1 MLFALMATGFTIGI
15 LYFLLVAPYLLAKGM
30 FTLEYGECAG
40 SDKIKCMIPFY
51 NLFIAERLYSGRFPI
66 ICVSS
71 LFAFIFMLVRIVIM
85 FVAPANITL
94 TIIVLILFV
103 LFTAIFW
110 ISSSVLVYRLI
121 DNTEAVY
128 GAKKVFSI
136 ILFPLGEFYIG
147 NYLAQ
152 SLRNDMRA
160 HEAI

>member
-1 MLFALMATGFTIGI
+1 
-15 LYFLLVAPYLLAKGM
+15 
-30 FTLEYGECAG
+30 
-40 SDKIKCMIPFY
+40 
-51 NLFIAERLYSGRFPI
+51 
-66 ICVSS
+66 
-71 LFAFIFMLVRIVIM
+71 MLVRIVIM

-110 ISSSVLVYRLI
+110 ISSSVLVYQLI
-121 DNTEAVY
+121 DKTEAVY